1 MADYTNYS
9 IVSWADTTPI
19 TSVRLN
25 QMSINI
31 DQVKIVNDDKPRGIL
46 KLATIANNVTN
57 TSNAQFANT
66 KIIALTQETIGNVAY
81 DNRVTIQSSRYYR
94 MVLNFPGISQDDP
107 GGEDSTYYLRFRKG
121 NTAGSGDIIA
131 AFVLNSGVATFL
143 NTATTVANSLTIAN
157 NLAVR
162 GDIAFGAGTYE
173 YIIANQSLENQSYF
187 VEIQRTQGG
196 ASGPNNA
203 SNWTVLASSGALQF
217 YIEDAGGIA

>member
-46 KLATIANNVTN
+46 KLALANTNITN
-57 TSNAQFANT
+57 TPNNMFANT
-66 KIIALTQETIGNVAY
+66 KLIALTQETIGNVAY
-81 DNRVTIQSSRYYR
+81 DNRVTIESSRYYR
-94 MVLNFPGISQDDP
+94 LVLNLPGIAQDDL

-121 NTAGSGDIIA
+121 NTAGSGDIVA
-131 AFVLNSGVATFL
+131 AFVLSSGSSTYWD
-143 NTATTVANSLTIAN
+143 TSATTPANIAIG
-157 NLAVR
+157 NLRAR
-162 GDIAFGAGTYE
+162 DGYSFGAGTYQ
-173 YIIANQSLENQSYF
+173 YIIANESLQNQSYF
-187 VEIQRTQGG
+187 VELQRSQPPTT
-196 ASGPNNA
+196 GPNNA